1 VNLPL
6 VIGPVDRRKGPSREI
21 EQANTHNEP
30 QEYLSAA
37 ARVKTPP
44 QRPRP
49 PPGLAPCP
57 LGDLPPWPP
66 TAPVPYRSRSTR
78 RSSHTGPLVSRTTPS
93 EPKTRKRSKERAN
106 QRSCV
111 TASTVP
117 S

>member
-1 VNLPL
+1 MPL

-30 QEYLSAA
+30 AEYPRSP

-44 QRPRP
+44 VRRRGPARRPGAVR
-49 PPGLAPCP
+49 
-57 LGDLPPWPP
+57 
-66 TAPVPYRSRSTR
+66 YRARATL
-78 RSSHTGPLVSRTTPS
+78 RSSHTGCGASLTTPS

-106 QRSCV
+106 HRSCV

-117 S
+117 SYASRPS